1 MSHRSIAFMSSH
13 IVEEVFYTGFM
24 ICSQQYR
31 MREGYILCLPT
42 ALIQNHLDP
51 HILSPLLLPHDV
63 RRWRGR
69 DCSWHGG
76 DQSSIVP
83 RCGAVRDGNGA
94 PIPDPQWG
102 FPLLG
107 DVIGELLIPA
117 GSLVGGIPTP
127 SGEAG
132 AGTFPISPSPFP
144 VGVPEIQ
151 RNAFYSPLS
160 PCAVHFIPLFGP

>member
-1 MSHRSIAFMSSH
+1 MWAGDVTRGVMSHRSIASMSSH

-51 HILSPLLLPHDV
+51 HILPPLLLPHDV

-83 RCGAVRDGNGA
+83 RCGAVRLTE
-94 PIPDPQWG
+94 PDATWG
-102 FPLLG
+102 SVPMLARPLRSDHRSVL
-107 DVIGELLIPA
+107 D
-117 GSLVGGIPTP
+117 LVGVAGMRSGVARPT
-127 SGEAG
+127 
-132 AGTFPISPSPFP
+132 
-144 VGVPEIQ
+144 VV
-151 RNAFYSPLS
+151 
-160 PCAVHFIPLFGP
+160 CW